1 MQSILSL
8 GQLTTLLKQVVEGQ
22 PEFQNLWVNGEIS
35 NLTIARSGH
44 AYFTLKDAESQFRC
58 VMWRNAVQRQR
69 LPMREGDQVIAHG
82 AVTVYAPR
90 GEVQLQVDLVQPQGT
105 GLLQLQME
113 ELRMRLEAEGLFDE
127 SRKRALPAL
136 PGVIGVVTSAEG
148 AVWHDIQRVVSRRYP
163 LTELVLSPSLVQGD
177 LAPMA
182 LANALQRLQN
192 EAQPDVIIIGR
203 GGGSMED
210 LWAFNDE
217 RVVRAI
223 YASKVPII
231 AAIGHESDITLSDYV
246 ADVSAGTPSMAA
258 ELATPDLVQIDA
270 ALVETKRALAAD
282 MLRMLDRKLER
293 LDDLQR
299 QLTRLSPQARL
310 ESLHRELDGMRDRA
324 RLAMQHRLAA
334 AQREIVALEGL
345 MESINPQAVLNRGYA
360 FVVNDSTGAPIRSI
374 GDAMVGD
381 PIRAT
386 LADGS
391 ILATVGTTIP
401 SSADR

>member
-8 GQLTTLLKQVVEGQ
+8 GQLATLLKQVVEGQ